1 MRLPSH
7 SYDKNDLARSLS
19 VAVDGPEEV
28 IEAEDYLQPTPRA
41 SVEIPTTPV
50 SSKVCLLISS
60 FPLYWKSIFYN
71 FFYHMIHTRVWV
83 MLKVMIMHCNAVHI
97 FKVMSVMCN
106 ATNLAL

>member
-28 IEAEDYLQPTPRA
+28 IEADDYLQPTPRA

-50 SSKVCLLISS
+50 SSKVRIVWDSMQCFQYLPAHKKKI
-60 FPLYWKSIFYN
+60 YRHWK
-71 FFYHMIHTRVWV
+71 
-83 MLKVMIMHCNAVHI
+83 
-97 FKVMSVMCN
+97 
-106 ATNLAL
+106 

>member
-50 SSKVCLLISS
+50 SSKVCLLVS
-60 FPLYWKSIFYN
+60 FFFVFIGEVFCKFLLLYQGWGNAKSN
-71 FFYHMIHTRVWV
+71 G
-83 MLKVMIMHCNAVHI
+83 NA
-97 FKVMSVMCN
+97 
-106 ATNLAL
+106 L

>member
-28 IEAEDYLQPTPRA
+28 IEADDYLQPTPRA

-50 SSKVCLLISS
+50 SSKVRIVWDQCSVFNI
-60 FPLYWKSIFYN
+60 YIF
-71 FFYHMIHTRVWV
+71 
-83 MLKVMIMHCNAVHI
+83 
-97 FKVMSVMCN
+97 FKKIW
-106 ATNLAL
+106 

>member
-71 FFYHMIHTRVWV
+71 FFLSYDSYQSLGNAKSNDNALQCSTYFQ
-83 MLKVMIMHCNAVHI
+83 CNVSD
-97 FKVMSVMCN
+97 V
-106 ATNLAL
+106 